1 MGGFLVIRNQA
12 YTERRLHNYGVALKW
27 DVNTLTAVIPFTFA
41 QLTYFQN
48 PVLSLIGVIASLSLL
63 VVLGGCIWLILT
75 TTRDLKEVEPTDSKA
90 QPNTKEQS
98 LGGDLS
104 QVDLQAQINLRGT
117 VDINALKPNS
127 APPPANSQAGDSS
140 NASANT
146 DASTEAES
154 QPDSPNETEP
164 KEDDVK

>member
-1 MGGFLVIRNQA
+1 MIINRT
-12 YTERRLHNYGVALKW
+12 YTETRLQNYWRILKLIVVLLLAL
-27 DVNTLTAVIPFTFA
+27 IPFAFA
-41 QLTYFQN
+41 QVRHFQD
-48 PVLSLIGVIASLSLL
+48 PVIAVASVGAV
-63 VVLGGCIWLILT
+63 VVLLMFFFCLIWLINNT
-75 TTRDLKEVEPTDSKA
+75 TQDLKEVNPTDSKA
-90 QPNTKEQS
+90 QPNTNEQS

-117 VDINALKPNS
+117 VDIKALKPNS